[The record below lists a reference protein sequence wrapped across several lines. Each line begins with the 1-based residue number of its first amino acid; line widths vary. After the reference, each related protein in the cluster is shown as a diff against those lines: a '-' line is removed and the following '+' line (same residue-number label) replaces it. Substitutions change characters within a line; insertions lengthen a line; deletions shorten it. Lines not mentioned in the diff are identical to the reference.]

1 MPLRFQQDSKKLC
14 LNTRCEAVLLPFTR
28 KLRLPLQFPS
38 YFVFRLGLI
47 RSAVIESLFLLY
59 AFAIRILSQTRANY
73 VLTSTPT
80 AQLIALACH
89 YLYWACFGAF
99 AALPLAPAAQES
111 LFVALTRCQVGH
123 TD

>member
-1 MPLRFQQDSKKLC
+1 MSVQ
-14 LNTRCEAVLLPFTR
+14 
-28 KLRLPLQFPS
+28 
-38 YFVFRLGLI
+38 
-47 RSAVIESLFLLY
+47 SAVFQYLFST
-59 AFAIRILSQTRANY
+59 ILVCYPHFLCQTRANY

-111 LFVALTRCQVGH
+111 LFVALTRCQVGP